1 VAAGVLDQEQC
12 PEPEQGIKMR
22 PATQVQ
28 HAPVS
33 VPNAKRRFAA
43 LLLATLVWTFGAAAC
58 GVREGQEEVEKAR
71 QVGKQI
77 EKKQQEEL
85 EKKLQEGQ

>member
-1 VAAGVLDQEQC
+1 MVC
-12 PEPEQGIKMR
+12 PEPEQGVKMR
-22 PATQVQ
+22 PATQKP
-28 HAPVS
+28 APVP

-71 QVGKQI
+71 QVEQQM
-77 EKKQQEEL
+77 EMKQQEL

>member
-1 VAAGVLDQEQC
+1 MAAGVHDQEHC
-12 PEPEQGIKMR
+12 PEPEQGVEMR
-22 PATQVQ
+22 PAIQE

-58 GVREGQEEVEKAR
+58 GVREGQEEVE
-71 QVGKQI
+71 
-77 EKKQQEEL
+77 
-85 EKKLQEGQ
+85 

>member
-1 VAAGVLDQEQC
+1 VVAGVHDQEMRS
-12 PEPEQGIKMR
+12 EPEQGVKMR
-22 PATQVQ
+22 PATQK

-43 LLLATLVWTFGAAAC
+43 LLLATLVWTFGAVAC

-71 QVGKQI
+71 QVEKQM
-77 EKKQQEEL
+77 EMKQQEL